1 LHPSENKHQL
11 HKPTHARYFARAS
24 VVADMSSTA
33 SESPALLALT
43 SRQAQ
48 VALAL
53 ARGVTITAAAAAV
66 GLNRCT
72 IHRWLCTAKFQET
85 VRQSRADFILALRE
99 GPKTLRAHAL
109 ATLDARL
116 ADPATPTGERLRL
129 ALVILS
135 RRA

>member
-1 LHPSENKHQL
+1 
-11 HKPTHARYFARAS
+11 
-24 VVADMSSTA
+24 MSSTA